1 MIILWTLQVGGTRK
15 NQSKLVKE
23 LLKEFSK
30 RGCSTEIFI
39 TEGDADLVLIVRD
52 LTRDDVNTAIEWGE
66 KIREIATKMGYI
78 SQRPLKC
85 WTKTG
90 FSIAIST
97 SSASPAVRVD
107 W

>member
-23 LLKEFSK
+23 LLKEFSR

-52 LTRDDVNTAIEWGE
+52 LTQDNINTAIEWGE
-66 KIREIATKMGYI
+66 RIRSIATKMGYI

-90 FSIAIST
+90 FSVALST
-97 SSASPAVRVD
+97 SPGGPAVKVD